1 MISPSPREIGFLM
14 HRVTRLLSRRA
25 EKRLSKLGLALAQ
38 VPVLVALKEGPA
50 MRQKDLAASAQIEQ
64 PAMAELLGRM
74 ERDGYIGRSPD
85 PNDRRSSVIALTP
98 SAKGKLAPAREAL
111 RLGHQELLAGFTKEE
126 IAVFT
131 LFLQRAVSNME
142 NLDVSK

>member
-1 MISPSPREIGFLM
+1 M
-14 HRVTRLLSRRA
+14 HRAARLLSRRA

-38 VPVLVALKEGPA
+38 VPVLGALKAGPA
-50 MRQKDLAASAQIEQ
+50 MRQKDLAAIAQIEQ
-64 PAMAELLGRM
+64 PAMAELLTRM
-74 ERDGYIGRSPD
+74 ERDGYIKRSPD

-98 SAKGKLAPAREAL
+98 SAKGKLAPTLEAL

-126 IAVFT
+126 TAVFT
-131 LFLQRAVSNME
+131 LFLQRAISNME